1 MVIPFGENIRTQ
13 GFHRCQT
20 GTLRCPGNTGNA
32 KESQRPIR
40 CICLDARAG
49 AEVQVHKGGSQV
61 HLQVSPV
68 PLCSDTWDLP
78 ALVSWVPQ
86 VVFSGAS
93 GVRGLYSPPVPS
105 SCLLWGHSGTPARWA
120 TLCVSGC
127 LSCTSPPAP
136 PLTSS
141 APSPRRLIVMP
152 TNMYAW
158 LCSQSRW
165 ELIVMRPSAT
175 ITLVIGRW
183 VRPLGANSAPALR
196 WSLSPSLSQATISP
210 ICNNICTFHLKGSI
224 CCTFRKT
231 PGQIILNLFIN
242 FMQAMVQKIF
252 SNWVKILQTSSVS
265 WQRLRPDCLESCIWR
280 LARAVSK
287 AYGGNSQLICLTPT
301 RLWQCLRKKC
311 INDRKSGRKTWELKD
326 CFSSPSNDPAH
337 ASQIWNHLLATG

>member
-1 MVIPFGENIRTQ
+1 M
-13 GFHRCQT
+13 
-20 GTLRCPGNTGNA
+20 
-32 KESQRPIR
+32 
-40 CICLDARAG
+40 
-49 AEVQVHKGGSQV
+49 
-61 HLQVSPV
+61 
-68 PLCSDTWDLP
+68 
-78 ALVSWVPQ
+78 SWVPQ

-158 LCSQSRW
+158 LYSQSRW

-231 PGQIILNLFIN
+231 PRQIVLNLFVN
-242 FMQAMVQKIF
+242 FIKARVQKIF
-252 SNWVKILQTSSVS
+252 SN
-265 WQRLRPDCLESCIWR
+265 
-280 LARAVSK
+280 
-287 AYGGNSQLICLTPT
+287 
-301 RLWQCLRKKC
+301 
-311 INDRKSGRKTWELKD
+311 
-326 CFSSPSNDPAH
+326 
-337 ASQIWNHLLATG
+337 